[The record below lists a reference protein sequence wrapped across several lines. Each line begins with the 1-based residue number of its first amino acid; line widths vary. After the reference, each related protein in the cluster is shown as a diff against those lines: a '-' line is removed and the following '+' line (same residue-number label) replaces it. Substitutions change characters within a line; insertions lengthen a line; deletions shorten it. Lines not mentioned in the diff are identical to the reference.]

1 MNTDKTTENIK
12 NVWDDRA
19 SLGDKSGS
27 DDFILKDL
35 EKRMIFTEIKEN
47 STIIEVG
54 CGNGSTLIELCKK
67 KKCTGIGLDFSI
79 KMIDLA
85 NQNLK
90 KENENPDIEFYV
102 RAAPEI
108 GEHGLFD
115 FALSQR
121 CLGNLTTRRDQKK
134 AIENIMLNLKVGG
147 KYVMVEDCEQSHNRL
162 NEIRKN
168 LGLYEIDQPWFNYFL
183 DSEEIKSWQS
193 KKNKIIKGPI
203 PVASTY
209 YLLSRV
215 VYAKIEQDRGTKPED
230 LKYDSDINMLA
241 YDIPNIGEL
250 GAPSLWIWERSE

>member
-1 MNTDKTTENIK
+1 MNTERTTENIK
-12 NVWDDRA
+12 DVWDDRA

-27 DDFILKDL
+27 DDFILKDI
-35 EKRMIFTEIKEN
+35 EKRIIFDEIENN
-47 STIIEVG
+47 STILEVG
-54 CGNGSTLIELCKK
+54 CGNGSTLIEICNKK
-67 KKCTGIGLDFSI
+67 RCTGIGLDFST

-85 NQNLK
+85 KENLK
-90 KENENPDIEFYV
+90 NESDNLGIEFYV

-121 CLGNLTTRRDQKK
+121 CLGNLTSSEDQKK
-134 AIENIMLNLKVGG
+134 AVENIISNLKVGG

-162 NEIRKN
+162 NGIRKS
-168 LGLYEIDQPWFNYFL
+168 LGLYEIDQPWFNCFL
-183 DSEEIKSWQS
+183 DSDEVSTWQS
-193 KKNKIIKGPI
+193 RKNIIIKGPM

-215 VYAKIEQDRGTKPED
+215 IYAKIEQDKGTKPEN

-241 YDIPNIGEL
+241 YDIPNMGEL
-250 GAPSLWIWERSE
+250 GAPSLWVWERGE